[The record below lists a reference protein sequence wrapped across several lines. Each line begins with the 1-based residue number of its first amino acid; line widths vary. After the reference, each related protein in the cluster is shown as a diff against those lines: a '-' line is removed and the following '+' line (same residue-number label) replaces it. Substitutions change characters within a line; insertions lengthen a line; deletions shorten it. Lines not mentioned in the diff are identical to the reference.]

1 MSGRVIFEPIT
12 RLPMIQPGDD
22 LAALIYARL
31 QAHDETLQAGDIIA
45 IAQKVVSKS
54 EGQLVNLA
62 DVTPSERA
70 LQIAPIAGKDP
81 RHVEVILRESREVV
95 WVSPGIFVVETHH
108 GYVCANA
115 GVDRSN
121 IAQNSDPAQTNP
133 ENNPQHG
140 ENEWLCLLPKDA
152 NASAR
157 GLRAR
162 LKELSGVEVGVLIND
177 THGRPFRNG
186 GIGTALGSA
195 GLETLRDQ
203 RGEPDLYGYRLQ
215 ATLTAVGDEL
225 AAASSLI
232 MGQASEATPA
242 VLIRGLA
249 MPLPA
254 GPDEGATVLIRP
266 AAKDVFRYP
275 PGSEKWRNDP
285 K

>member
-1 MSGRVIFEPIT
+1 MTGKVVFEPIN
-12 RLPMIQPGDD
+12 RLPMIRPGDD
-22 LAALIYARL
+22 LAALVYARL
-31 QAHDETLQAGDIIA
+31 QDQGETLQAGDIIA

-62 DVTPSERA
+62 DIVPSERA

-81 RHVEVILRESREVV
+81 RHIEVILRESREVI

-121 IAQNSDPAQTNP
+121 IAQNPDPALTAP
-133 ENNPQHG
+133 ENNPQHS

-157 GLRAR
+157 NLRQR
-162 LKELSGVEVGVLIND
+162 FKELSGVEVGILIND
-177 THGRPFRNG
+177 THGRPFRMG

-203 RGEPDLYGYRLQ
+203 RGDSDLYGYRLQ

-249 MPLPA
+249 MQVPEEK
-254 GPDEGATVLIRP
+254 DRGAEVLIRP
-266 AAKDVFRYP
+266 AGKDVFRYP
-275 PGSEKWRNDP
+275 PGSEKWRN
-285 K
+285 

>member
-1 MSGRVIFEPIT
+1 MTGKVVFEPIN
-12 RLPMIQPGDD
+12 RLPMIRPGDD

-31 QAHDETLQAGDIIA
+31 RDQGEKLQTGDIIA

-54 EGQLVNLA
+54 EGRLVNLA
-62 DVTPSERA
+62 DIVPGERA

-81 RHVEVILRESREVV
+81 RHIEVILRESREVI
-95 WVSPGIFVVETHH
+95 WVSPGIFVVETHQ

-121 IAQNSDPAQTNP
+121 IAQNPDPDQTAP
-133 ENNPQHG
+133 ETNPQHG
-140 ENEWLCLLPKDA
+140 ENEWLCLLPEDA
-152 NASAR
+152 NASAKN
-157 GLRAR
+157 LRER
-162 LKELSGVEVGVLIND
+162 FKELSGAEVGILIND
-177 THGRPFRNG
+177 THGRPFRVG

-203 RGEPDLYGYRLQ
+203 RGESDLYGYRLQ

-249 MPLPA
+249 MQVPA
-254 GPDEGATVLIRP
+254 EKDQGADVLIRP
-266 AAKDVFRYP
+266 ANKDVFRYP
-275 PGSEKWRNDP
+275 PGSEKWRS
-285 K
+285 